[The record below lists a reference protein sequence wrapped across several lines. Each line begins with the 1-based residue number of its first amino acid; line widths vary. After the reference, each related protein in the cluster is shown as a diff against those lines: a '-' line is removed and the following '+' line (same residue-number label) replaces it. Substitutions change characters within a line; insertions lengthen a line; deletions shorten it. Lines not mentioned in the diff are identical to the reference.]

1 MRLYRNEQGVIIKEH
16 ELRNWLFTE
25 ELNDIDSNKE
35 DYLNGD
41 MDLLSQF
48 DCVNYARNAS
58 IDAVVDRLNASW
70 GYNISSLDIEDE
82 LVFYMGMI
90 ISKKL
95 KLEDKFILLD
105 LYYNEIKT
113 NLVRLYFDRG
123 FDKSTKSLLQCVEDF
138 VNEWGNYIV
147 GRLYEN
153 GIVERV
159 K

>member
-1 MRLYRNEQGVIIKEH
+1 MILYRNEQGVIIKEH
-16 ELRNWLFTE
+16 DLRNWLFTE

-41 MDLLSQF
+41 MDLISQF

-58 IDAVVDRLNASW
+58 IDAVVDRLNSSW
-70 GYNISSLDIEDE
+70 GYAISSVKIEDE
-82 LVFYMGMI
+82 LVFFMGMV
-90 ISKKL
+90 ISKRL
-95 KLEDKFILLD
+95 KLEDKHILLD
-105 LYYNEIKT
+105 LYYDEIKT

-138 VNEWGNYIV
+138 VNEWSNYIV

-153 GIVERV
+153 KIVE

>member
-1 MRLYRNEQGVIIKEH
+1 MRLYKNEQGVIIKEH

-25 ELNDIDSNKE
+25 ELNDIDSHKE

-58 IDAVVDRLNASW
+58 IDAVVDRLNSSW
-70 GYNISSLDIEDE
+70 GYAIGECDIPDE
-82 LVFYMGMI
+82 LIFYMGMV
-90 ISKKL
+90 ISRSL
-95 KLEDKFILLD
+95 KLEDKYIELD
-105 LYYNEIKT
+105 RYYDEIRT
-113 NLVRLYFDRG
+113 NLVRLYYERDC
-123 FDKSTKSLLQCVEDF
+123 DKPTKSLLQCVEDF
-138 VNEWGNYIV
+138 VNDWGNYIV

-153 GIVERV
+153 GIVERI

>member
-1 MRLYRNEQGVIIKEH
+1 MTLYRNEQGVIIKEH

-41 MDLLSQF
+41 MDLISQF

-58 IDAVVDRLNASW
+58 IDAVVDRLNSSW
-70 GYNISSLDIEDE
+70 GYSISSVKIEDE
-82 LVFYMGMI
+82 LVFFMGMV
-90 ISKKL
+90 ISKRL
-95 KLEDKFILLD
+95 KLEDKHILLD
-105 LYYNEIKT
+105 LYYDEIKT

-138 VNEWGNYIV
+138 VNEWSNYIV

-153 GIVERV
+153 KIVE